1 MKIIH
6 VTDTHLVRRGDHLHD
21 LDPFERL
28 REAVR
33 DIRDHHADARLCV
46 ITGDLTH
53 HGRLEEYEAFREA
66 IAELP
71 MPVRLLIGN
80 HDDRTA
86 FRTAFPDVAL
96 DAAGFVQ
103 HEAVIEDEA
112 LLFLD
117 TNEPGTHAGRYCS
130 ARMAWLSER
139 LREHA
144 HRRRRIMLFM
154 HHAPMR
160 LGMKSMDDL
169 MLADHEDLAGTIRA
183 AGGVAYVVFG
193 HVHRP
198 VSGLWAGT
206 PFTAIRG
213 TNHQVWLDFTV
224 TEGVPCSHEPPMY
237 GIVLLD
243 RDQIVYHAH
252 EHADQSRKYIYEPE
266 PH

>member
-6 VTDTHLVRRGDHLHD
+6 VTDPHLVRRGELLHG

-28 REAVR
+28 REAVC
-33 DIRDHHADARLCV
+33 DIRDHHVDARLCV

-53 HGRLEEYEAFREA
+53 HGRPEEYEAFREA
-66 IAELP
+66 IADLP
-71 MPVRLLIGN
+71 MPVQLLIGN
-80 HDDRTA
+80 HDDRA
-86 FRTAFPDVAL
+86 CFRAAFPNAPL

-103 HEAVIEDEA
+103 HEVVIEDDA

-117 TNEPGTHAGRYCS
+117 TNEPGTHAGRYCEI
-130 ARMAWLSER
+130 RRAWLAER

-144 HRRRRIMLFM
+144 VRRRRIVLFM
-154 HHAPMR
+154 HHAPAR
-160 LGMKSMDDL
+160 LGMKPMDDI

-183 AGGVAYVVFG
+183 AGGVAYIVFG

-213 TNHQVWLDFTV
+213 TNHQVWLDFSV
-224 TEGVPCSHEPPMY
+224 TEGIPCSHEPPMY
-237 GIVLLD
+237 GIILLD
-243 RDQIVYHAH
+243 HGQIAYHAH
-252 EHADQSRKYIYEPE
+252 EHADPSRKYIYVPE
-266 PH
+266 AH